1 METARDCQRFHVG
14 KLIGPLLIILIAL
27 ASSVFATP
35 PLIITD
41 AGYYFAEVG
50 SDGVPELIEVERIVD
65 LRDGAG
71 PPPKEPPEL
80 GPPPDGIS
88 KDVAR
93 WAAAVGDPE
102 GAQVYALVFETVRD
116 GLKSKSLEPSG
127 VFRVLRESADDLI
140 GDEWEPVR
148 ENLGD
153 YFTAR
158 KQEGA
163 LSERIET
170 ANKMELIRYGLV
182 YSAREANP
190 LPMGEAVQVIAKVNE
205 IIEGGK

>member
-1 METARDCQRFHVG
+1 METARECQRFHVG
-14 KLIGPLLIILIAL
+14 KLIGPLLIILFAL
-27 ASSVFATP
+27 TSSVLAAP

-41 AGYYFAEVG
+41 AGYYLAEVG
-50 SDGVPELIEVERIVD
+50 RDGVPELVEVERIVD
-65 LRDGAG
+65 LRDGAS

-80 GPPPDGIS
+80 GPPPEGIS
-88 KDVAR
+88 SDVAR
-93 WAAAVGDPE
+93 WAASVGEPE

-127 VFRVLRESADDLI
+127 VFRVLRESANDLI

-163 LSERIET
+163 LSERVET

-182 YSAREANP
+182 YSAKDAEA
-190 LPMGEAVQVIAKVNE
+190 LPMPQAIEVIATVNE
-205 IIEGGK
+205 IIEGGN